1 MKERTMQTISQGVL
15 AVLFTLSPAITFA
28 QAGTPATTATDV
40 STNEVQAATK
50 KAIQELLPGVSA
62 SDHLISLPDMG
73 KYKVGVAVVARPA
86 GTFQTYLSHD
96 KITEIYYILRGSGT
110 QVTGTLVNGRKGNTV
125 SPTIGPSLTSD
136 KPLENGRSSRLGP
149 GDIQIIPPGVGH
161 GWTSID
167 AGGVE
172 YLIFRIDADHVLAV
186 Q

>member
-1 MKERTMQTISQGVL
+1 
-15 AVLFTLSPAITFA
+15 
-28 QAGTPATTATDV
+28 
-40 STNEVQAATK
+40 
-50 KAIQELLPGVSA
+50 
-62 SDHLISLPDMG
+62 MG
-73 KYKVGVAVVARPA
+73 KYNVGVAVVARPA
-86 GTFQTYLSHD
+86 GTFRTYLSHD

-110 QVTGTLVNGRKGNTV
+110 QVTGTLVNGSKGTTV
-125 SPTIGPSLTSD
+125 APTIGPSLTSD

-172 YLIFRIDADHVLAV
+172 YLIFRIDADHVLAL

>member
-1 MKERTMQTISQGVL
+1 MQRVTQCVL
-15 AVLFTLSPAITFA
+15 AVFFTLSPALACA

-40 STNEVQAATK
+40 TSVEVQAATR
-50 KAIQELLPGVSA
+50 KAIQELLPGVSV
-62 SDHLISLPDMG
+62 SDHLMSLPDMG
-73 KYKVGVAVVARPA
+73 KYNVGVAVIARPA

-110 QVTGTLVNGRKGNTV
+110 QVTGTLVNGRKGNPV

-136 KPLENGRSSRLGP
+136 SPVQNGRSSRLGP

-172 YLIFRIDADHVLAV
+172 YLIIRIDADHVLAL